1 MLHFI
6 AVRIFSYVYRVF
18 LPSLFMTY
26 LELFEVLNIP
36 ESQMPYIP
44 KTSASPSANT
54 VNLLQFSIPEGKLF
68 YPEPFIASP
77 SYIHTDLPYLHIFQY

>member
-6 AVRIFSYVYRVF
+6 AVRIFSYVCRVL

-36 ESQMPYIP
+36 ESEMPYIP
-44 KTSASPSANT
+44 KTTASSSANT
-54 VNLLQFSIPEGKLF
+54 ENLLQFSIPEGKLF